1 MKNHFKLSLLA
12 TLIAM
17 SLTLGACKKADTPE
31 SQIAEAKKSLE
42 VRDLRNTEIHLR
54 NLLQKNPDHP
64 EGHYLMGRLF
74 FSAGDFRGSEKEF
87 RRAVELSFD
96 RNLAV
101 PPLLESLLQLGQ
113 QQAVLDDS
121 QNMAVDQPAA
131 RAEVSNAQGRAYL
144 AIGKRDLAI
153 AKFNE
158 SVAAKPD
165 FVPAYV
171 SQIQMTAINGDK
183 KAAFAEVDELIKKYP
198 DSADAL
204 GLKGDLLLTE
214 GKLAEAREF
223 YAKVVKVKPNDAM
236 TRAKYAAI
244 LIDLQDYPTAKLEL
258 TELTKL
264 SPTSPGTLHLKA
276 LYEFRNNNLT
286 QAQDFIQAAIRVA
299 PDYLP
304 ATSLAGNIFLASN
317 QLERAERAG
326 RTLVDRQP
334 NALQGYRL
342 LAATYLKMNQPERA
356 LQTVSPL
363 IEKGVED
370 ATLLAIAGEATL
382 KSNDPTK
389 AAVYFER
396 AIKIDPK
403 DAGKRTGL
411 ALSRLATGQ
420 KDQGFNELET
430 AVGLD
435 SQSFQADFAL
445 IMARMRDK
453 QYDKA
458 LEAVANLEKKQPSNA
473 VPHNLRGMI
482 LTAKNDLAGAR
493 TSFEQAMKI
502 DAGFFPAAAN
512 LASLDLREN
521 KPEDAKKR
529 YEGVLVKDPKN
540 YQAYIA
546 LARHSS
552 RYGGKKEDV
561 MGYLQKG
568 KASNPGAIPP
578 VLALATYLIDN
589 NNAKDAV
596 PVLQESL
603 QQNPDKPELLDLLG
617 MAFLRMNERGQALE
631 TYDRMLK
638 QDPNSAALHY
648 RMGELKVALR
658 DDNGALTNF
667 RRSAE
672 LQPKSLEPQIAM
684 ASVLLRQG
692 KKVEARQIATT
703 LQKDLPN
710 SPAGQML
717 SGDLAMA
724 EQNFSEAA
732 TSYKK
737 ALAVENNPQTTIKL
751 ITAFQRGGNT
761 AESERLMASLSK
773 DFGEDLGVRLFLG
786 EQAISSKRWT
796 DAIEHYKF
804 ALKRE
809 SNNGI
814 ALNNMA
820 WALFQTK
827 DPKAIQ
833 IAELAYSAMPQS
845 PSVMDTL
852 GFISIQTGNVP
863 KGLEMLRQA
872 SAMAPKAADIRL
884 HLAEALAKSGDKEGA
899 KREAEAAARA
909 AGSTPIADQAKAFLA
924 TL

>member
-1 MKNHFKLSLLA
+1 MNTTFKLSLLA
-12 TLIAM
+12 VLVAS
-17 SLTLGACKKADTPE
+17 SLTLSACKKADTPE
-31 SQIAEAKKSLE
+31 SQIAEAKKALE
-42 VRDLRNTEIHLR
+42 ARDLRNSEIHLR
-54 NLLQKNPDHP
+54 NLLQKNPDNA
-64 EGHYLMGRLF
+64 EGHYLLGKLY
-74 FSAGDFRGSEKEF
+74 FSSGDFRGSEKEF

-131 RAEVSNAQGRAYL
+131 RAEVLNAQGRALL
-144 AIGKRDLAI
+144 AIGKREQAA
-153 AKFNE
+153 AKFTE
-158 SVAAKPD
+158 AVAAKPD
-165 FVPAYV
+165 FVPAFV
-171 SQIQMTAINGDK
+171 SQIQMTMINGDK
-183 KAAFAEVDELIKKYP
+183 PAAFVQVDDLIKKYP
-198 DSADAL
+198 DSSDAL
-204 GLKGDLLLTE
+204 GLKGDILLTE
-214 GKLAEAREF
+214 GKLSEAREF
-223 YAKVVKVKPNDAM
+223 YAKVVKIKPNDAM

-244 LIDLQDYPTAKLEL
+244 LIDLQDYPNAKLEL

-264 SPTSPGTLHLKA
+264 SATSPGTLHLKA

-286 QAQDFIQAAIRVA
+286 QAQEFIQAAMRVA

-356 LQTVSPL
+356 LQTVQPL
-363 IEKGVED
+363 IDKGVED

-382 KSNDPTK
+382 KSNDPSK
-389 AAVYFER
+389 AAQYFER
-396 AIKIDPK
+396 SIKMDPK

-420 KDQGFNELET
+420 KEQGFSELET

-458 LEAVANLEKKQPSNA
+458 LEAVATLEKKQPNTP

-493 TSFEQAMKI
+493 ASFEQAVKI
-502 DAGFFPAAAN
+502 EPSFFPAAAN
-512 LASLDLREN
+512 LASLDLRDN

-529 YEGVLVKDPKN
+529 YDSVLAKDPKN

-546 LARHSS
+546 LARHAA
-552 RYGGKKEDV
+552 RYGGKKEDII
-561 MGYLQKG
+561 GYLQKG
-568 KASNPGAIPP
+568 KANNPGAIPP
-578 VLALATYLIDN
+578 VMALATYMIDN
-589 NNAKDAV
+589 NNAKDAIT
-596 PVLQESL
+596 VLQESL
-603 QQNPDKPELLDLLG
+603 QQNLEKPELLDLLG
-617 MAFLRMNERGQALE
+617 MAFLKTNERAQALE

-648 RMGELKVALR
+648 RMGELKLALR
-658 DDNGALTNF
+658 DEAGALGSF

-692 KKVEARQIATT
+692 KKVEARQIANT
-703 LQKDLPN
+703 LQKELPN
-710 SPAGQML
+710 SPAGQIL

-724 EQNFSEAA
+724 EQNFAEASSA
-732 TSYKK
+732 YKK
-737 ALAVENNPQTTIKL
+737 ALGVENSPQTAIKL
-751 ITAFQRGGNT
+751 FSSYQRAGNT
-761 AESERLMASLSK
+761 AESEKLIASLAK

-786 EQAISSKRWT
+786 EQAISGKKWT
-796 DAIEHYKF
+796 DAIEHYKV

-820 WALFQTK
+820 WALYQVK
-827 DPKAIQ
+827 DPKALQ
-833 IAELAYSAMPQS
+833 VAELAYSAMPQS

-852 GFISIQTGNVP
+852 GYIALQTGNVP

-872 SAMAPKAADIRL
+872 SAMAPRAPDIRL
-884 HLAEALAKSGDKEGA
+884 HLAEALAKSNDKDNA
-899 KREAEAAARA
+899 RREAESALKE
-909 AGSTPIADQAKAFLA
+909 AGNSPIAEQIKTFIS

>member
-1 MKNHFKLSLLA
+1 MNNSFKLSLLA
-12 TLIAM
+12 LLITS
-17 SLTLGACKKADTPE
+17 SLMATGCKKADTPE
-31 SQIAEAKKSLE
+31 GQIAEAKKALE
-42 VRDLRNTEIHLR
+42 VRDLRNSEIHLR

-64 EGHYLMGRLF
+64 EGHYLLGKLY

-131 RAEVSNAQGRAYL
+131 KAEVLNAQGRALL
-144 AIGKRDLAI
+144 AIGKRELAS
-153 AKFNE
+153 AKFEE
-158 SVAAKPD
+158 SIAAKND

-171 SQIQMTAINGDK
+171 SRIQMTAIGGDK
-183 KAAFAEVDELIKKYP
+183 QLAYTQVDELIGKYP
-198 DSADAL
+198 ESGDAL
-204 GLKGDLLLTE
+204 GLKGDLLLTD
-214 GKLAEAREF
+214 GKLAEARDF
-223 YAKVVKVKPNDAM
+223 YAKVVKVKPTDVM

-244 LIDLQDYPTAKLEL
+244 LIDLQDYPSAKLEL

-264 SPTSPGTLHLKA
+264 SPASPGTLHLKA

-286 QAQDFIQAAIRVA
+286 QAQEFIQAAVRVA

-356 LQTVSPL
+356 LQTVQPL
-363 IEKGVED
+363 LDKGVED

-382 KSNDPTK
+382 KSNDPSK
-389 AAVYFER
+389 AASYFER
-396 AIKIDPK
+396 SIKIDPK

-420 KDQGFNELET
+420 KDQGFAELET

-458 LEAVANLEKKQPSNA
+458 LEAVLTLEKKQPNNP
-473 VPHNLRGMI
+473 VPLNLRGMI
-482 LTAKNDLAGAR
+482 LTAKNQFPEAR
-493 TSFEQAMKI
+493 SSFEQAVKL

-512 LASLDLREN
+512 LASLDLRDN

-529 YEGVLVKDPKN
+529 YESVLVKDPKN
-540 YQAYIA
+540 YQAHIA
-546 LARHSS
+546 LARHAA
-552 RYGGKKEDV
+552 RYGGKKEDIIA
-561 MGYLQKG
+561 YLQKG
-568 KASNPGAIPP
+568 KTNNPGAIPP
-578 VLALATYLIDN
+578 VLALATYLVDN

-596 PVLQESL
+596 TVLQESL
-603 QQNPDKPELLDLLG
+603 QQNPEKPELLDLLG
-617 MAFLRMNERGQALE
+617 MAFLRLNERGQALE

-658 DDNGALTNF
+658 DENGALTSF

-672 LQPKSLEPQIAM
+672 LQPKALEPQIAM

-692 KKVEARQIATT
+692 KKDEARKIATT

-710 SPAGQML
+710 SPAGQIL
-717 SGDLAMA
+717 SADLFMA
-724 EQNFSEAA
+724 EQNYPEALNA
-732 TSYKK
+732 LKK
-737 ALAVENNPQTTIKL
+737 AIAVENSPQTSIKMFN
-751 ITAFQRGGNT
+751 AYQKMGNT
-761 AESERLMASLSK
+761 AESEKIAVSMAK
-773 DFGEDLGVRLFLG
+773 DFGDDLGVRLFLG
-786 EQAISSKRWT
+786 EQAIAAKRWA
-796 DAIEHYKF
+796 DAIDHYKF
-804 ALKRE
+804 ALKRD
-809 SNNGI
+809 SANGV

-820 WALFQTK
+820 WALFQIK
-827 DPKAIQ
+827 DPKALQ
-833 IAELAYSAMPQS
+833 VAELAYSTMPQS

-852 GFISIQTGNVP
+852 GYIAMQTGNVP

-884 HLAEALAKSGDKEGA
+884 HLAEALAKSNDKEA
-899 KREAEAAARA
+899 ARKEAEAALKE
-909 AGSTPIADQAKAFLA
+909 GSGTPIAEQAKAFIG